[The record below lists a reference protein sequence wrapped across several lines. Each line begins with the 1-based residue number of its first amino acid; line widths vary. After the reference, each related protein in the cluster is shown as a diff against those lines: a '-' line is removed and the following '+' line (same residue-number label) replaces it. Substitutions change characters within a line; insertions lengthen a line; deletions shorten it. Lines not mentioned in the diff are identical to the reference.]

1 MPDESLLFATRPNRT
16 NRIVLQTLLGF
27 DFGTQRTGIAVGQ
40 SITGTATALCTV
52 NARNEQP
59 DWDRI
64 LELIDEWQP
73 DALVVGLPLHA
84 DGSDS
89 EITRAARKF
98 AQQLEGRSRLPVHI
112 MDERLSSHA
121 AKQLQ
126 HRDNTDSKAGIDAI
140 AAMIIL
146 QNWLETENTHE

>member
-1 MPDESLLFATRPNRT
+1 M
-16 NRIVLQTLLGF
+16 QTLLGF
-27 DFGTQRTGIAVGQ
+27 DFGKLRIGVAVGQ
-40 SITGTATALCTV
+40 SITGTATALCTL
-52 NARNEQP
+52 NTRNRQP

-64 LELIDEWQP
+64 SELINDWRP

-84 DGSDS
+84 DDSDS
-89 EITRAARKF
+89 EMSTAARKF
-98 AQQLEGRSRLPVHI
+98 ARQLEGRYRLTVHT

-126 HRDNTDSKAGIDAI
+126 RQDKAAAKAGTDAV

-146 QNWLETENTHE
+146 QNWLESHNPHD

>member
-1 MPDESLLFATRPNRT
+1 LH
-16 NRIVLQTLLGF
+16 TLLGF
-27 DFGTQRTGIAVGQ
+27 DFGTQRIGVAVGQ

-59 DWDRI
+59 DLDRV
-64 LELIDEWQP
+64 LELIDDWRP

-89 EITRAARKF
+89 WTTTAARKF
-98 AQQLEGRSRLPVHI
+98 AQRLEEQTCLPVHMI
-112 MDERLSSHA
+112 DERLSSHA

-126 HRDNTDSKAGIDAI
+126 HRDKAGGKAGIDAI